1 MKHTFLRPIHL
12 DYPIVYYPPIDPV
25 NDLDFSSFIS
35 YFHAHSNDK
44 AMLEE
49 FIAGVSDVHYL
60 NSFSQG
66 YLQALQEL
74 EDFISTM
81 KSNPSVQVISSVVDG
96 MRKNI
101 QPEELTDIEESNTF
115 IELDGQALP
124 FS

>member
-25 NDLDFSSFIS
+25 RTDASGFIS
-35 YFHAHSNDK
+35 YIKAHSNDE
-44 AMLEE
+44 AALEE
-49 FIAGVSDVHYL
+49 FIAGVSDVSHL

-81 KSNPSVQVISSVVDG
+81 KSNPSVQVISSVVEG

-101 QPEELTDIEESNTF
+101 QPEELTDIEEINTF
-115 IELDGQALP
+115 IELDG
-124 FS
+124 

>member
-25 NDLDFSSFIS
+25 NGLDLSGFIS
-35 YFHAHSNDK
+35 YIQAHSNDETTL
-44 AMLEE
+44 AE
-49 FIAGVSDVHYL
+49 FLAGVSDVSHL

-81 KSNPSVQVISSVVDG
+81 KSNPSVQVISSVVEG

-101 QPEELTDIEESNTF
+101 QPEELTDIEEINTF
-115 IELDGQALP
+115 LDLEASPL
-124 FS
+124 S